1 MLHRPKIYPFYEKK
15 GVFFCKTTQKSV
27 YKSPFCK
34 NMFINHT
41 NQAPQKIDIAK
52 SALNLVNKHLQTSLA
67 DPLLHPFFP
76 FGAAQKNYI
85 LYIESRE
92 DPMKD
97 LDQTI
102 VTGNKTIRFQPSEMR
117 PHLVVLYPQS
127 QFKQIALS
135 VGSVILGRGSDA
147 DIHLDDELVSRK
159 HCKISFDGLHI
170 TVEDLGSTN
179 GTYVDGNAI
188 TTTILGPDN
197 RLQLGTMVL
206 KVEFKDATEEAIDR
220 ELFEAATTDAL
231 TKIAN
236 RRTFMDRS
244 LGELA
249 LARRNNYYVHCIMVD
264 IDHFKRVNDT
274 WGHQCGDVV
283 LKEVAKILKNE
294 KRESDLLARYG
305 GEEFVLLLCGIGPE
319 DAKKSAERLR
329 AAVENHRFSWNDTI
343 IPVTISLGLASKQ
356 GEFIGKIDE
365 LIAESDKYLYIAK
378 EDGRNQV
385 ASA

>member
-1 MLHRPKIYPFYEKK
+1 
-15 GVFFCKTTQKSV
+15 
-27 YKSPFCK
+27 
-34 NMFINHT
+34 MFINHI

-52 SALNLVNKHLQTSLA
+52 SAPTLVNKHLQISLT

-159 HCKISFDGLHI
+159 HCKLTFDGSRI

-197 RLQLGTMVL
+197 RLQIGTMVL

-264 IDHFKRVNDT
+264 IDHCKRVNDT